1 MLSSFYNKEVEPQRH
16 LVTCPRSQVLF
27 LGSHSTGGQVV
38 SSRHQDTLVAMVI
51 KVMELMVINLSA
63 LTFPLQKIVHFC
75 ATKISLNT

>member
-1 MLSSFYNKEVEPQRH
+1 M
-16 LVTCPRSQVLF
+16 TCPRLQVLF
-27 LGSHSTGGQVV
+27 LGSHSTGGQAV

-51 KVMELMVINLSA
+51 KMMALMVSNLSA